1 MGGRGGEVSADL
13 WEGRGAICHV
23 ICQLGEKKTMLERWV
38 GSGDVPVSM
47 GEETMGVRML
57 MLRVNLVVSSTCAFW
72 ERARG
77 QPGTGRTK
85 GTFGARS
92 LKKCGGLAWAAG
104 LVGRLVRALTSGAPK
119 SM

>member
-1 MGGRGGEVSADL
+1 VGGRGGEVSADL
-13 WEGRGAICHV
+13 GEGRGA
-23 ICQLGEKKTMLERWV
+23 ICQLGEKKTIDARWV

>member
-1 MGGRGGEVSADL
+1 MGGRGGEVSADFG
-13 WEGRGAICHV
+13 EGRGAICHV

-47 GEETMGVRML
+47 GEETMGVRIL

>member
-1 MGGRGGEVSADL
+1 
-13 WEGRGAICHV
+13 V
-23 ICQLGEKKTMLERWV
+23 ICQLGEKKTMLDRRV

-92 LKKCGGLAWAAG
+92 LKKCGGLASAAG